1 MDSNEKS
8 GAITTSIN
16 KFLIF
21 LAACEVSFLLNAT
34 IPPNALI
41 LSQLSALSK
50 AICCFLSRATPQGLP
65 CFKITHEV
73 LGIVGLTP

>member
-1 MDSNEKS
+1 MKNLEQSQLL
-8 GAITTSIN
+8 N

-21 LAACEVSFLLNAT
+21 LAVCEASFLLNAT

-50 AICCFLSRATPQGLP
+50 AICCFLSRATPQGFRAL
-65 CFKITHEV
+65 
-73 LGIVGLTP
+73 